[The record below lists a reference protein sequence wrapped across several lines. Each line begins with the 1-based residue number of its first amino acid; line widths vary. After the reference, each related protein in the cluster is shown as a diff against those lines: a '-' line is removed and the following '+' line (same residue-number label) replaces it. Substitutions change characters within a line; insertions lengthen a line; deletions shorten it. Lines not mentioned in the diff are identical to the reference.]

1 MEQEEADILDKSMNF
16 VDILIFNFLLQYEKI
31 HFYVCLE
38 EVDSEEGQLLTSSK
52 FSISDHGIMDEE
64 MMMQEDGI

>member
-1 MEQEEADILDKSMNF
+1 M
-16 VDILIFNFLLQYEKI
+16 
-31 HFYVCLE
+31 CLE